1 MKKMISVF
9 GSRVSPGAIKYLKQ
23 SIFNQWLGMGPNVSL
38 FERRFA
44 SRLDL
49 PNFLLVDSGSNALFM
64 AISVLDLPKNSEI
77 ILPSFTWVSC
87 AQAILMAGHK
97 PVFCDVDNETYNVT
111 SELIKPFITD
121 RTGAIMVVHYG
132 GLPCEMQSIIDLG
145 FPVIEDAAHAVDSK
159 YNGYSCGA
167 IADVGI
173 YSFDAV
179 KNLAMGEGGGITFRS
194 EAHYQRAK
202 IMRYSGIGKSGFE
215 ASTHGKSRWWE
226 YNIVEPFIKMNP
238 SDIHAAIGLEQLDN
252 LDKLQAYRSKIWN
265 TYQKELS
272 KLDWLGLPQD
282 APEGSKHSFFTYTI
296 KVNKR
301 DELARYLYEKGIY
314 TTLRYHPLHLNDLY
328 QSSSI
333 LPVSEKLNEIAL
345 SLPLHPNLKLKDVEF
360 ILAVINS
367 FEIVMKGK

>member
-9 GSRVSPGAIKYLKQ
+9 GSRVSSGAIKYLKQ

-360 ILAVINS
+360 ILAAINS

>member
-9 GSRVSPGAIKYLKQ
+9 GSRVSSGAIKYLKQ

-282 APEGSKHSFFTYTI
+282 APKGSKHSFFTYTI

>member
-1 MKKMISVF
+1 MISVF
-9 GSRVSPGAIKYLKQ
+9 GSRVSYGAIKYLKQ

-64 AISVLDLPKNSEI
+64 AISVLDLPKDSEI

-97 PVFCDVDNETYNVT
+97 PVFCDVDKDTYNVT
-111 SELIKPFITD
+111 SDLIKPFITD

-265 TYQKELS
+265 IYQKELS
-272 KLDWLGLPQD
+272 KLDWLDLPQD

-360 ILAVINS
+360 ILAAINS